1 MADLVEF
8 LKEEQGD
15 ESPEAF
21 ANKIGIRY
29 ASLYSY
35 YKSKKELGVKNAR
48 SMAQY
53 YKSKD
58 QMDKVY
64 LIASVLIGIELPP
77 PEQKPTPANN
87 S

>member
-35 YKSKKELGVKNAR
+35 YNKTKTLGVKNAR

-53 YKSKD
+53 YADKGE
-58 QMDKVY
+58 MDKVY
-64 LIASVLIGIELPP
+64 LIASVLIGIDL
-77 PEQKPTPANN
+77 TP

>member
-8 LKEEQGD
+8 LQREQGK

-29 ASLYSY
+29 ASLYAY
-35 YKSKKELGVKNAR
+35 YKGEKELGVKNAR
-48 SMAQY
+48 RMVQHFIEQ
-53 YKSKD
+53 D
-58 QMDKVY
+58 EWDKVY
-64 LIASVLIGIELPP
+64 LIASVLLKVDLIPP
-77 PEQKPTPANN
+77 KQKPAPGN